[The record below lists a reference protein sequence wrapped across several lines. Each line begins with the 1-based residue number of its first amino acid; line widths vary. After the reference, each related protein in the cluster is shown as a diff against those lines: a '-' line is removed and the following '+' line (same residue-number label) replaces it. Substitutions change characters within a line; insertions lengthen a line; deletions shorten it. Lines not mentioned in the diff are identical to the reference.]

1 MKIRFNC
8 DRMVRVKNM
17 AEENKENKTKLNK
30 ENFAKFLKGLRKANG
45 LTQQKLAD
53 KLGVSNRTIS
63 KWENEGTIPDYY
75 VIKNI
80 CRKFHISPNSIV
92 LENKNFIDYFYSFLS
107 IVKGLFRIVLKNF
120 LKIIFVIAFVLLLI
134 YFLNNY
140 NTVKIYTLT
149 FDSEDITFKNGMFI
163 NNKGRNTLFI
173 NNINIKDSNIDIN
186 NLYLEL
192 YVIVNGD
199 KNIIYENSTLDDIF
213 IQELNSYPKELRN
226 DIISAMKKTLY
237 LDITV
242 NDNNGKTQKYKCRIN
257 LVKDFENN
265 KWTYSTYK
273 VNTTYNYDYQLFLNE
288 NLIDDND
295 LAYEPIYKNLFNDD
309 YRNDKNE
316 TDSTYAINESGE
328 GNKLESLGYEFDENE
343 NLYIKKENE
352 RIITYSDEFEYLIVK
367 ENNANFELNLYY
379 YILKNRI
386 DFVLYKKS
394 LKVVK
399 FKFNLNRKFLDCIE
413 GDCNNYLNE
422 IDYILNEYNS
432 ILNVL

>member
-1 MKIRFNC
+1 MT
-8 DRMVRVKNM
+8 
-17 AEENKENKTKLNK
+17 EENKENKTKLNK
-30 ENFAKFLKGLRKANG
+30 ENFAKFLKDLRKANG

-120 LKIIFVIAFVLLLI
+120 LKIIFAIAFVLLLI

-173 NNINIKDSNIDIN
+173 NNINIKNSNIDIN

-199 KNIIYENSTLDDIF
+199 KNIIYEDSTLDDIF

-242 NDNNGKTQKYKCRIN
+242 NDNNGKTKKYKCRIN

-316 TDSTYAINESGE
+316 TNSTYAINESRE
-328 GNKLESLGYEFDENE
+328 VNKLESLGYEFDEKE
-343 NLYIKKENE
+343 NLYIKEENE
-352 RIITYSDEFEYLIVK
+352 RIITYSDELKYLIININNADIYLRLYYFIKKSRIEYTAYKFDFKRSIRFEYYL
-367 ENNANFELNLYY
+367 NDNNLY
-379 YILKNRI
+379 
-386 DFVLYKKS
+386 
-394 LKVVK
+394 
-399 FKFNLNRKFLDCIE
+399 CIE

-422 IDYILNEYNS
+422 IDYILDEYNS

>member
-1 MKIRFNC
+1 MT
-8 DRMVRVKNM
+8 
-17 AEENKENKTKLNK
+17 EENKENKTKLNK
-30 ENFAKFLKGLRKANG
+30 ENFAKFLKDLRKANG

-149 FDSEDITFKNGMFI
+149 FDNEDITFKNGMFI
-163 NNKGRNTLFI
+163 NNKGINTLFI
-173 NNINIKDSNIDIN
+173 NGINISDSSFETD

-199 KNIIYENSTLDDIF
+199 KNVIYEDSTLDDIF

-242 NDNNGKTQKYKCRIN
+242 NDNNGKTKKYKCRIS
-257 LVKDFENN
+257 LKKDFENN

-273 VNTTYNYDYQLFLNE
+273 INTTYNYDYQLFLSE
-288 NLIDDND
+288 NLIDDD

-316 TDSTYAINESGE
+316 IDSTYAINESE
-328 GNKLESLGYEFDENE
+328 KGNKLENLGYEFDENE
-343 NLYIKKENE
+343 NLYIKEENDK
-352 RIITYSDEFEYLIVK
+352 IIIYSDVLKYLILNSSKDSLSFNVYYYVDKDRLEFE
-367 ENNANFELNLYY
+367 LYVY
-379 YILKNRI
+379 NKINT
-386 DFVLYKKS
+386 
-394 LKVVK
+394 K
-399 FKFNLNRKFLDCIE
+399 FKYYVSKQRLVCIE

-422 IDYILNEYNS
+422 IDYVLNEYNS
-432 ILNVL
+432 FLNVL

>member
-1 MKIRFNC
+1 MT
-8 DRMVRVKNM
+8 
-17 AEENKENKTKLNK
+17 EENKENKTKLNK
-30 ENFAKFLKGLRKANG
+30 ENFAKFLKDLRKANG

-107 IVKGLFRIVLKNF
+107 IVKCLFRIVLKNF

-242 NDNNGKTQKYKCRIN
+242 NDNNGKTKKYKCRIN

>member
-1 MKIRFNC
+1 MT
-8 DRMVRVKNM
+8 
-17 AEENKENKTKLNK
+17 EENKENKTKLNK
-30 ENFAKFLKGLRKANG
+30 ENFAKFLKDLRKANG

-163 NNKGRNTLFI
+163 NNKGINTLFI
-173 NNINIKDSNIDIN
+173 NEINISDSSFETD

-199 KNIIYENSTLDDIF
+199 KNVIYEDSTLDDIF

-242 NDNNGKTQKYKCRIN
+242 NDNNGKTKKYKCRIN

-273 VNTTYNYDYQLFLNE
+273 VNTTYNYDYQLFLSE

-295 LAYEPIYKNLFNDD
+295 LACEPIYKNLFNDD
-309 YRNDKNE
+309 YQNDKNE
-316 TDSTYAINESGE
+316 TNSTYAINESGE
-328 GNKLESLGYEFDENE
+328 GNKLESLGYKFDEKE
-343 NLYIKKENE
+343 NLYIKEENE
-352 RIITYSDEFEYLIVK
+352 RIITYSDEFEYLIISQQL
-367 ENNANFELNLYY
+367 NELDLKISY
-379 YILKNRI
+379 YINKDRI
-386 DFVLYKKS
+386 DFNLYINS
-394 LKVVK
+394 IRTVN
-399 FKFNLNRKFLDCIE
+399 FKYYPNIFYLDCVE
-413 GDCNNYLNE
+413 GNCKDYLNE
-422 IDYILNEYNS
+422 IDYILREYND
-432 ILNVL
+432 ILETL

>member
-1 MKIRFNC
+1 MT
-8 DRMVRVKNM
+8 
-17 AEENKENKTKLNK
+17 EENKENKTKLNK
-30 ENFAKFLKGLRKANG
+30 ENFAKFLKDLRKANG

-242 NDNNGKTQKYKCRIN
+242 NDNNGKTKKYKCRIN

-273 VNTTYNYDYQLFLNE
+273 VNTIYNYDYQLFLSE

-295 LAYEPIYKNLFNDD
+295 LAYEPIYKNLFND
-309 YRNDKNE
+309 YYQNDKNE
-316 TDSTYAINESGE
+316 TDSTYAIN
-328 GNKLESLGYEFDENE
+328 
-343 NLYIKKENE
+343 
-352 RIITYSDEFEYLIVK
+352 
-367 ENNANFELNLYY
+367 
-379 YILKNRI
+379 
-386 DFVLYKKS
+386 
-394 LKVVK
+394 
-399 FKFNLNRKFLDCIE
+399 
-413 GDCNNYLNE
+413 
-422 IDYILNEYNS
+422 
-432 ILNVL
+432 

>member
-1 MKIRFNC
+1 MT
-8 DRMVRVKNM
+8 
-17 AEENKENKTKLNK
+17 EENKENKTKLNK
-30 ENFAKFLKGLRKANG
+30 ENFAKFLKDLRKANG

-242 NDNNGKTQKYKCRIN
+242 NDNNGKTKKYKCRIN

-328 GNKLESLGYEFDENE
+328 GNKLESLGYEFDEKE
-343 NLYIKKENE
+343 NLYIKKENG
-352 RIITYSDEFEYLIVK
+352 ITITYSDELKYLNISNSLESCYFK
-367 ENNANFELNLYY
+367 LRYF
-379 YILKNRI
+379 IDKNRI
-386 DFVLYKKS
+386 EYTLYEK
-394 LKVVK
+394 
-399 FKFNLNRKFLDCIE
+399 NNIRKIRFEYYVNNDYLYCID

-422 IDYILNEYNS
+422 IDYILNEYNN

>member
-1 MKIRFNC
+1 MT
-8 DRMVRVKNM
+8 
-17 AEENKENKTKLNK
+17 EENKENKTKLNK
-30 ENFAKFLKGLRKANG
+30 ENFAKFLKDLRKANG

-242 NDNNGKTQKYKCRIN
+242 NDNNGKTKKYKCRIN

-273 VNTTYNYDYQLFLNE
+273 VNTTYNYDYQLFLSE
-288 NLIDDND
+288 NLIDDDD

-316 TDSTYAINESGE
+316 TDSTYAINESEE
-328 GNKLESLGYEFDENE
+328 GNKLVSLGYEFDEKE
-343 NLYIKKENE
+343 NLYIKEENE
-352 RIITYSDEFEYLIVK
+352 RIITYSDELKYLNISNSLESCYFK
-367 ENNANFELNLYY
+367 LRYF
-379 YILKNRI
+379 IDKNRI
-386 DFVLYKKS
+386 EYTLYEK
-394 LKVVK
+394 
-399 FKFNLNRKFLDCIE
+399 NNIRKIRFEYYVNNDYLYCID

-422 IDYILNEYNS
+422 IDYILNEYNN

>member
-1 MKIRFNC
+1 MT
-8 DRMVRVKNM
+8 
-17 AEENKENKTKLNK
+17 EENKEDKTKLNK
-30 ENFAKFLKGLRKANG
+30 ENFAKFLKDLRKANG

-199 KNIIYENSTLDDIF
+199 KNIIYEDSTLDDIF

-242 NDNNGKTQKYKCRIN
+242 NDNNGKTKKYKCRIS
-257 LVKDFENN
+257 LKKDFENN

-273 VNTTYNYDYQLFLNE
+273 VNTTYNYDYQLFLSE
-288 NLIDDND
+288 NLIDDD

-316 TDSTYAINESGE
+316 TDSTYAINESEE
-328 GNKLESLGYEFDENE
+328 GNKFESLGYEFDEKE
-343 NLYIKKENE
+343 NLYIKEENGI
-352 RIITYSDEFEYLIVK
+352 IITYSDEFEYLLVDIIDDK
-367 ENNANFELNLYY
+367 INKKMYY
-379 YILKNRI
+379 YVKKDRI
-386 DFVLYKKS
+386 NVEIFNNDCMI
-394 LKVVK
+394 VK
-399 FKFNLNRKFLDCIE
+399 FKYYPSFSFLDCIE
-413 GDCNNYLNE
+413 GNCNNYLNE
-422 IDYILNEYNS
+422 IDYILDEYEN
-432 ILNVL
+432 ILSVL

>member
-1 MKIRFNC
+1 MT
-8 DRMVRVKNM
+8 
-17 AEENKENKTKLNK
+17 EENKENKTKLNK
-30 ENFAKFLKGLRKANG
+30 ENFAKFLKDLRKANG

-163 NNKGRNTLFI
+163 NNKGINTLFI
-173 NNINIKDSNIDIN
+173 NEINISDSSFETD

-199 KNIIYENSTLDDIF
+199 KNVIYEDSTLDDIF

-242 NDNNGKTQKYKCRIN
+242 NDNNGKTKKYKCRIN

-273 VNTTYNYDYQLFLNE
+273 VNTIYNYDYQLFLSE
-288 NLIDDND
+288 NLIDDDD

-316 TDSTYAINESGE
+316 TDSTYAINKSGE
-328 GNKLESLGYEFDENE
+328 GNKLESLGYEFDEKE
-343 NLYIKKENE
+343 NLYIKNENDK
-352 RIITYSDEFEYLIVK
+352 IIIYSDVLKYLILNSSKDSLSFNVYYYVDKDRLEFE
-367 ENNANFELNLYY
+367 LYVY
-379 YILKNRI
+379 NKINT
-386 DFVLYKKS
+386 
-394 LKVVK
+394 K
-399 FKFNLNRKFLDCIE
+399 FKYYVSKQRLVCIE

-422 IDYILNEYNS
+422 IDYILREYND
-432 ILNVL
+432 ILETL

>member
-1 MKIRFNC
+1 MT
-8 DRMVRVKNM
+8 
-17 AEENKENKTKLNK
+17 EENKENKTKLNK
-30 ENFAKFLKGLRKANG
+30 ENFAKFLKDLRKANG

-242 NDNNGKTQKYKCRIN
+242 NDNNGKTKKYKCRIN

-273 VNTTYNYDYQLFLNE
+273 VNTTYNYDYQLFLSE

-316 TDSTYAINESGE
+316 TNSTYAINESGE
-328 GNKLESLGYEFDENE
+328 GNKLESLGYKFDEKE
-343 NLYIKKENE
+343 NLYIKKENG
-352 RIITYSDEFEYLIVK
+352 ITITYSDEFEYLFIK
-367 ENNANFELNLYY
+367 DINMNFDKNYYY
-379 YILKNRI
+379 YIDKQKI
-386 DFVLYKKS
+386 YYELYYFDNILIKYKYNLTKK
-394 LKVVK
+394 L
-399 FKFNLNRKFLDCIE
+399 LYCIE

-422 IDYILNEYNS
+422 IDYILDEYNS

>member
-1 MKIRFNC
+1 MT
-8 DRMVRVKNM
+8 
-17 AEENKENKTKLNK
+17 EENKENKTKLNK
-30 ENFAKFLKGLRKANG
+30 ENFAKFLKDLRKANG

-163 NNKGRNTLFI
+163 NNKGINTLFI
-173 NNINIKDSNIDIN
+173 NGINISDSSFETD

-242 NDNNGKTQKYKCRIN
+242 NDNNGKTKKYKCRIN

-265 KWTYSTYK
+265 KWTYSTYI
-273 VNTTYNYDYQLFLNE
+273 VNTTYNYDYQLFLSE
-288 NLIDDND
+288 NLIDAND

-316 TDSTYAINESGE
+316 TNSTYAINESEE

-343 NLYIKKENE
+343 NLYIKKENG
-352 RIITYSDEFEYLIVK
+352 ITITYSDEFEYLFIK
-367 ENNANFELNLYY
+367 DINMNFDKNYYY
-379 YILKNRI
+379 YIDKQKI
-386 DFVLYKKS
+386 YYELYYFDNMLIKYKYNLTKK
-394 LKVVK
+394 L
-399 FKFNLNRKFLDCIE
+399 LYCIE

-422 IDYILNEYNS
+422 IDYILDEYNS

>member
-1 MKIRFNC
+1 MT
-8 DRMVRVKNM
+8 
-17 AEENKENKTKLNK
+17 EENKENKTKLNK
-30 ENFAKFLKGLRKANG
+30 ENFAKFLKDLRKANG

-140 NTVKIYTLT
+140 NIVKIYTLT

-242 NDNNGKTQKYKCRIN
+242 NDNNGKTKKYKCRIN

-273 VNTTYNYDYQLFLNE
+273 VNTTYNYDYQLFLSE
-288 NLIDDND
+288 NLIDDDD
-295 LAYEPIYKNLFNDD
+295 LAYETIYKNLFNDD

-316 TDSTYAINESGE
+316 TDSTYAINESEE
-328 GNKLESLGYEFDENE
+328 GNKLVSLGYEFDEKE
-343 NLYIKKENE
+343 NLYIKEENE
-352 RIITYSDEFEYLIVK
+352 RIITYSDELKYLNISNSLESCYFK
-367 ENNANFELNLYY
+367 LRYF
-379 YILKNRI
+379 IDKNRI
-386 DFVLYKKS
+386 EYTLYEK
-394 LKVVK
+394 
-399 FKFNLNRKFLDCIE
+399 NNIRKIRFEYYVNNDYLYCID

-422 IDYILNEYNS
+422 IDYILNEYNN

>member
-1 MKIRFNC
+1 MT
-8 DRMVRVKNM
+8 
-17 AEENKENKTKLNK
+17 EENKENKTKLNK
-30 ENFAKFLKGLRKANG
+30 ENFAKFLKDLRKANG

-92 LENKNFIDYFYSFLS
+92 LENKNFIDHFYSFLS
-107 IVKGLFRIVLKNF
+107 IAKGLFRIVLKNF

-163 NNKGRNTLFI
+163 NNKGINTLFI
-173 NNINIKDSNIDIN
+173 NEINISDSSFETD

-199 KNIIYENSTLDDIF
+199 KNVIYEDSTLDDIF

-242 NDNNGKTQKYKCRIN
+242 NDNNGKTKKYKCRIN

-273 VNTTYNYDYQLFLNE
+273 VNTIYNYDYQLFLSE
-288 NLIDDND
+288 NLIDDNN
-295 LAYEPIYKNLFNDD
+295 LAYEPIYKNILTHD
-309 YRNDKNE
+309 YQNSEEDI
-316 TDSTYAINESGE
+316 DSSYATSESTE
-328 GNKLESLGYEFDENE
+328 NKLESLGYEYDEQEGLYVKVE
-343 NLYIKKENE
+343 NG
-352 RIITYSDEFEYLIVK
+352 RTITYSDELKYLFIK
-367 ENNANFELNLYY
+367 ISNINFDKNYYY
-379 YILKNRI
+379 YIEKDRI
-386 DFVLYKKS
+386 NFEIFDNDYMI
-394 LKVVK
+394 VK
-399 FKFNLNRKFLDCIE
+399 FKYYPSTFLLDCVE
-413 GDCNNYLNE
+413 GNCNDYLNE
-422 IDYILNEYNS
+422 IDYILDEYEN
-432 ILNVL
+432 ILKVL

>member
-17 AEENKENKTKLNK
+17 TEENKENKTKLNK
-30 ENFAKFLKGLRKANG
+30 ENFAKFLKDLRKANG

-163 NNKGRNTLFI
+163 NNKGINTLFI
-173 NNINIKDSNIDIN
+173 NGINISDSSFETD

-199 KNIIYENSTLDDIF
+199 KNVIYEDSTLDDIF

-242 NDNNGKTQKYKCRIN
+242 NDNNGKTKKYKCRIS
-257 LVKDFENN
+257 LKKDFENN

-273 VNTTYNYDYQLFLNE
+273 INTTYNYDYQLFLSE
-288 NLIDDND
+288 NLIDDD

-316 TDSTYAINESGE
+316 TDSTYAINESEE
-328 GNKLESLGYEFDENE
+328 GNKLENLGYEFDEKE
-343 NLYIKKENE
+343 NLYIKEENE
-352 RIITYSDEFEYLIVK
+352 RTITYSDEFEYLIVK

-399 FKFNLNRKFLDCIE
+399 FKFNLNKKFLDCIE

>member
-1 MKIRFNC
+1 MT
-8 DRMVRVKNM
+8 
-17 AEENKENKTKLNK
+17 EENKENKTKLNK
-30 ENFAKFLKGLRKANG
+30 ENFAKFLKDLRKANG

-242 NDNNGKTQKYKCRIN
+242 NDNNGKTKKYKCRIS

-288 NLIDDND
+288 NLIDDDD

-328 GNKLESLGYEFDENE
+328 GNKLESLGYEFDEKE
-343 NLYIKKENE
+343 NLYIKEENE
-352 RIITYSDEFEYLIVK
+352 IIITYSDEFEYLIVK

>member
-1 MKIRFNC
+1 MT
-8 DRMVRVKNM
+8 
-17 AEENKENKTKLNK
+17 EENKENKTKLNK
-30 ENFAKFLKGLRKANG
+30 ENFAKFLKDLRKANG

-163 NNKGRNTLFI
+163 NNKGINTLFI
-173 NNINIKDSNIDIN
+173 NGINISDSSFETD

-199 KNIIYENSTLDDIF
+199 KNVIYEDSTLDDIF
-213 IQELNSYPKELRN
+213 IQELNSYPKELKN

-242 NDNNGKTQKYKCRIN
+242 NDNNGKTKKYKCRIS
-257 LVKDFENN
+257 LKKDFENN

-288 NLIDDND
+288 NLIDDDD

-328 GNKLESLGYEFDENE
+328 GNKLESLGYEFDEKE
-343 NLYIKKENE
+343 NLYIKKENDK
-352 RIITYSDEFEYLIVK
+352 IIIYSDVLKYLILNSSKDSLSFNVYYYVDKDRLEFE
-367 ENNANFELNLYY
+367 LYVY
-379 YILKNRI
+379 NKINT
-386 DFVLYKKS
+386 
-394 LKVVK
+394 K
-399 FKFNLNRKFLDCIE
+399 FKYYVSKQRLVCIE

-422 IDYILNEYNS
+422 IDYVLNEYNS
-432 ILNVL
+432 FLNVL

>member
-1 MKIRFNC
+1 MT
-8 DRMVRVKNM
+8 
-17 AEENKENKTKLNK
+17 EENKENKTKLNK
-30 ENFAKFLKGLRKANG
+30 ENFAKFLKDLRKANG

>member
-1 MKIRFNC
+1 MT
-8 DRMVRVKNM
+8 
-17 AEENKENKTKLNK
+17 EENKENKTKLNK
-30 ENFAKFLKGLRKANG
+30 ENFAKFLKDLRKANG

-242 NDNNGKTQKYKCRIN
+242 NDNNGKTKKYKCRIN

-316 TDSTYAINESGE
+316 TDSTYAINESRE
-328 GNKLESLGYEFDENE
+328 VNKLESLGYEFDEKE
-343 NLYIKKENE
+343 NLYIKEENE
-352 RIITYSDEFEYLIVK
+352 RIITYSDELKYLIININNADINLRLYYFIKKSRIEYTAYKFDFKRSIRFEYYL
-367 ENNANFELNLYY
+367 NDNNLY
-379 YILKNRI
+379 
-386 DFVLYKKS
+386 
-394 LKVVK
+394 
-399 FKFNLNRKFLDCIE
+399 CIE

-422 IDYILNEYNS
+422 IDYILDEYEN
-432 ILNVL
+432 ILSVL

>member
-1 MKIRFNC
+1 MT
-8 DRMVRVKNM
+8 
-17 AEENKENKTKLNK
+17 EENKENKTKLNK
-30 ENFAKFLKGLRKANG
+30 ENFAKFLKDLRKANG

-163 NNKGRNTLFI
+163 NNKGINTLFI
-173 NNINIKDSNIDIN
+173 NGINISDSSFETD

-199 KNIIYENSTLDDIF
+199 KNVIYEDSTLDDIF

-242 NDNNGKTQKYKCRIN
+242 NDNNGKTKKYKCRIN

-265 KWTYSTYK
+265 KWTYSTYI

-288 NLIDDND
+288 NLIGDND

-316 TDSTYAINESGE
+316 TNSTYAINELRE
-328 GNKLESLGYEFDENE
+328 GNKLESLGYEFDEKE
-343 NLYIKKENE
+343 NLYIKEENE
-352 RIITYSDEFEYLIVK
+352 RIITYSDEFEYLLVDIIDDK
-367 ENNANFELNLYY
+367 INKKMYY
-379 YILKNRI
+379 YVKKDRI
-386 DFVLYKKS
+386 NVEIFNNDCMI
-394 LKVVK
+394 VK
-399 FKFNLNRKFLDCIE
+399 FKYYPSFSFLDCIE
-413 GDCNNYLNE
+413 GNCNDYLNE
-422 IDYILNEYNS
+422 IDYVLNEYNS

>member
-1 MKIRFNC
+1 MT
-8 DRMVRVKNM
+8 
-17 AEENKENKTKLNK
+17 EENKEDKTKLNK
-30 ENFAKFLKGLRKANG
+30 ENFAKFLKDLRKANG

-120 LKIIFVIAFVLLLI
+120 LKIIFAIAFVLLLI

-173 NNINIKDSNIDIN
+173 NNINIKNSNIDIN

-199 KNIIYENSTLDDIF
+199 KNIIYEDSTLDDIF

-242 NDNNGKTQKYKCRIN
+242 NDNNGKTKKYKCRIN

-316 TDSTYAINESGE
+316 TNSTYAINESRE
-328 GNKLESLGYEFDENE
+328 GNKLESLGYEFDEKE
-343 NLYIKKENE
+343 NLYIKEENE
-352 RIITYSDEFEYLIVK
+352 RIITYSDEFEYLFIK
-367 ENNANFELNLYY
+367 DINMNFDKNYYY
-379 YILKNRI
+379 YIDKQKI
-386 DFVLYKKS
+386 YYELYYFDNMLIKYKYNLTKK
-394 LKVVK
+394 L
-399 FKFNLNRKFLDCIE
+399 LDCIE
-413 GDCNNYLNE
+413 GNCDNYLNE

>member
-1 MKIRFNC
+1 MT
-8 DRMVRVKNM
+8 
-17 AEENKENKTKLNK
+17 EENKENKTKLNK
-30 ENFAKFLKGLRKANG
+30 ENFAKFLKDLRKANG

-163 NNKGRNTLFI
+163 NNKGINTLFI
-173 NNINIKDSNIDIN
+173 NGINISDSSFETD

-242 NDNNGKTQKYKCRIN
+242 NDNNGKTKKYKCRIS
-257 LVKDFENN
+257 LKKDFENN

-273 VNTTYNYDYQLFLNE
+273 VNTTYNYDYQLFLSE
-288 NLIDDND
+288 NLIDDDD

-316 TDSTYAINESGE
+316 TDSTYAINELEE
-328 GNKLESLGYEFDENE
+328 GNKLESLGYEFDEKE
-343 NLYIKKENE
+343 NLYIKEENE
-352 RIITYSDEFEYLIVK
+352 RIITYSDELKYLIININNADINLRLYYFIKKSRIEYTAYKFDFKRSIRFEYYL
-367 ENNANFELNLYY
+367 NDNNLY
-379 YILKNRI
+379 
-386 DFVLYKKS
+386 
-394 LKVVK
+394 
-399 FKFNLNRKFLDCIE
+399 CIE
-413 GDCNNYLNE
+413 GDCNNYLHE
-422 IDYILNEYNS
+422 IDYILDEYEN
-432 ILNVL
+432 ILSVL